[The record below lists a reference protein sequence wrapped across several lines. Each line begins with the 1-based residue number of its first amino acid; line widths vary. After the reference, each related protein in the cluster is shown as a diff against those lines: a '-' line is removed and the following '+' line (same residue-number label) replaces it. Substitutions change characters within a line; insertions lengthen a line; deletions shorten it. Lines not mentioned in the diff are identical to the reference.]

1 MFKKQEKRFVE
12 KYTQNLGL
20 AALQIVVD
28 TVTGVNYLCT
38 IGTGAYGIT
47 PLLDR
52 NGNVVVDEIELY
64 KEK

>member
-1 MFKKQEKRFVE
+1 MFKKEEKRFVE
-12 KYTQNLGL
+12 KYSQGLGFGGM
-20 AALQIVVD
+20 QIIVD
-28 TVTGVNYLCT
+28 TVTGVNYLAT
-38 IGTGAYGIT
+38 LGTGPNGIT